1 MWGALRAVG
10 LRYQCLTYLASNL
23 QVGFPIELEIS
34 LSSDNIW
41 QQLTIGPCGT
51 HLSSTSEFL
60 GNFKPV
66 NFFYWNQ
73 MTKYPSK
80 SWSFTPCYTFFNVG
94 HDLVMDLDLDS
105 IFVIKYYLDILK
117 GNSQPINLF
126 LFWLPMCCSIL
137 KWYLCGS
144 DVSIIAPAKITK
156 QNYTLGIKNL
166 LLCKG
171 TVWSTCHFTI

>member
-1 MWGALRAVG
+1 MSTFFLFTLYV
-10 LRYQCLTYLASNL
+10 LKLLKLIPKLHDNHLLAEN
-23 QVGFPIELEIS
+23 
-34 LSSDNIW
+34 
-41 QQLTIGPCGT
+41 
-51 HLSSTSEFL
+51 FL
-60 GNFKPV
+60 V
-66 NFFYWNQ
+66 DQ
-73 MTKYPSK
+73 MTKYSSK

-117 GNSQPINLF
+117 GNSQPIDLF

-171 TVWSTCHFTI
+171 TVCSTCHFTI